1 MLVTVEWKWIS
12 RITGKK
18 RTTFKTLLL
27 KYCFVLF
34 KQDFKNLN
42 YRVSTSEISLFFAQM
57 RKVTLWF
64 LKKCHHSLIL
74 CKLVQIAIVKLVL
87 KRKKQLFCVV
97 SRTFMLSLPQFCL
110 IINLNFLNSPR

>member
-1 MLVTVEWKWIS
+1 MPVTLEWKWIS
-12 RITGKK
+12 LITGKK
-18 RTTFKTLLL
+18 RTIFKTLLL

-42 YRVSTSEISLFFAQM
+42 YRVSTSEISLFAQM
-57 RKVTLWF
+57 RKVTLRF

-74 CKLVQIAIVKLVL
+74 CKWVQIAIVKLVL

-97 SRTFMLSLPQFCL
+97 STIFTLSLLQFCL
-110 IINLNFLNSPR
+110 LSEFLKLT